1 MMLIPNKTREKLF
14 GYEVADVLLHSYF
27 EPIIFAIRLNM
38 TYNDN
43 NLLLC
48 VRGKEDNKFFS
59 TELSETELRDLKNKE
74 RTLSSFFD
82 KTVFVII
89 ASELSEPPMKVYFP
103 EKEEVEE
110 FQDSFAYFNS

>member
-1 MMLIPNKTREKLF
+1 M
-14 GYEVADVLLHSYF
+14 S
-27 EPIIFAIRLNM
+27 
-38 TYNDN
+38 YNDN
-43 NLLLC
+43 TLLLC
-48 VRGKEDNKFFS
+48 VRGNEDNKFFS

-89 ASELSEPPMKVYFP
+89 ASELSGPPNKVYIP

-110 FQDSFAYFNS
+110 FQDNVAYFNS